1 MDPKHYSNFFYI
13 SNMFVSSYNQIKF
26 CLNIGQLS
34 FKYFIGKS
42 KCCIKIKWILST
54 GFYEM
59 FQQKKIRWTRKVIYH
74 WKMWFFKLIFFQP
87 VPAEP
92 EKVEEKVEEK
102 KKEEKSSE
110 KEEKKEDE
118 KEKAD
123 EKKEE
128 KDKEEKVNILIF
140 VSNYSGGFFR

>member
-1 MDPKHYSNFFYI
+1 
-13 SNMFVSSYNQIKF
+13 
-26 CLNIGQLS
+26 
-34 FKYFIGKS
+34 
-42 KCCIKIKWILST
+42 
-54 GFYEM
+54 
-59 FQQKKIRWTRKVIYH
+59 
-74 WKMWFFKLIFFQP
+74 MWFFKLFFVQP

-92 EKVEEKVEEK
+92 EKVEEKVEE

-128 KDKEEKVNILIF
+128 KDKEEKVNILFSFQIIPEDFFVKKIF
-140 VSNYSGGFFR
+140 SPS

>member
-1 MDPKHYSNFFYI
+1 
-13 SNMFVSSYNQIKF
+13 
-26 CLNIGQLS
+26 
-34 FKYFIGKS
+34 
-42 KCCIKIKWILST
+42 
-54 GFYEM
+54 
-59 FQQKKIRWTRKVIYH
+59 
-74 WKMWFFKLIFFQP
+74 MWFFKLIFFQP

-128 KDKEEKVNILIF
+128 KDKEEKVKILFSFQIIPEDFFVKKIF
-140 VSNYSGGFFR
+140 SPSWKIILKWGLGDWKSY